1 MESHNGTIQAFKEKP
16 AADPSKDFV
25 MEQLT
30 NIDPGDVFDDQEK
43 SGSLMHHSF
52 FHNTFSRGT
61 LKDVKNR
68 MKEQAKN
75 VTASKVITSGII
87 FFIIGVFSIP
97 VIFYYTLRTDPI
109 PHLDSVLSDVNIST
123 VNIVNMFLCHVE
135 FLHVATY
142 IRSYVRIQFLFN
154 MN

>member
-1 MESHNGTIQAFKEKP
+1 MESHNGTIQAFKEKL
-16 AADPSKDFV
+16 DPSKDFV

-30 NIDPGDVFDDQEK
+30 SIDPGDVFDDQEK
-43 SGSLMHHSF
+43 SGSLVHHSF
-52 FHNTFSRGT
+52 FHNIFSRGT

-75 VTASKVITSGII
+75 VTASRVVISGII

-97 VIFYYTLRTDPI
+97 VIFYYTLRIEPI

-123 VNIVNMFLCHVE
+123 VNIVNIFLCHVE
-135 FLHVATY
+135 FLYVATY
-142 IRSYVRIQFLFN
+142 IAIQLLF
-154 MN
+154 